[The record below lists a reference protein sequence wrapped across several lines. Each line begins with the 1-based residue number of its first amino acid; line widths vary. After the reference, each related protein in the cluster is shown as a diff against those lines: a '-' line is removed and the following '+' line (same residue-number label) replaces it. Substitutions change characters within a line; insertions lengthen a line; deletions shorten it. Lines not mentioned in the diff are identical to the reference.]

1 MARGIV
7 AWCVLGAACG
17 SPTPAPPKVT
27 CTDEAKLLDG
37 TRDAAARGELF
48 RALALAEDADRR
60 CHDTAT
66 AAVLAQARRDLDA
79 GDADVATLA
88 ARAREAAAAG
98 DDIATRRAGDRA
110 VAAAPSLALHLQLAA
125 PKHTSPHVAWID
137 ADRFAVAD
145 AASGQLTV
153 WALSGGV
160 PLHAK
165 VADLGA
171 MAAGDGQLVTGD
183 GTGFTIWDDKL
194 RPRSRIAS
202 PEPVVAVGVAR
213 GKVLAAKRHAGI
225 WEDGGWSDAGHVQFH
240 AAFDAAG
247 RVYYS
252 MGAWLI
258 RAEHKTKTFVQM
270 LHVWKLNSSGKTA
283 PIAAHE
289 WLAMAPDGGIAVRHV
304 EGRIA
309 LVDAAGRL
317 RSVLFPDHPA
327 TSLAVLVDGT
337 IAVATTGP
345 TIQLFA
351 ADGAIKATLAT
362 GTVVRALAASP
373 DGRLLAAGGDDRVEL
388 WDTATG
394 VRLATLYSPA
404 AGRWLVFTDDGRV
417 DGVLTAQDPVTWRL
431 GEHVL
436 PWQAGLGR
444 QHQEALLRTVTS
456 RLPPPAVPRAATSA
470 PACIPRDYD
479 AVCEVTMEGDRLHLC
494 AGREAGRP
502 ACFAIDPASGQA
514 TPAPLPPD
522 KALAFPSTTIQV
534 PSKGPPPNGVPVHRA
549 PPLPEAPFKSWS
561 SDGVY
566 LLASSPEGSAVT
578 YHEPS
583 GRRIARG
590 LDPSL
595 RWIGS
600 TLLQVDEAD
609 RRLTLRD
616 VQGRAIARVPVST
629 EDDRAG
635 VLWDWSG
642 GNRWAF
648 VGENGRRLVVQDVV
662 TGKVIAD
669 ARVATLDASFDRV
682 GVIPAHAPGGGTLL
696 VPRRS
701 LPEVLVL
708 DGAGKVVRRLAL
720 PVCK

>member
-1 MARGIV
+1 M
-7 AWCVLGAACG
+7 
-17 SPTPAPPKVT
+17 
-27 CTDEAKLLDG
+27 LDRA
-37 TRDAAARGELF
+37 RDAAARGELF

-60 CHDTAT
+60 CHDAAT
-66 AAVLAQARRDLDA
+66 AAALARARRELDA

-88 ARAREAAAAG
+88 ARARDAAAVG
-98 DDIATRRAGDRA
+98 DEVATRRDGDRT
-110 VAAAPSLALHLQLAA
+110 VAAAPSLALRLQFAA
-125 PKHTSPHVAWID
+125 PKHASPRVAWLD
-137 ADRFAVAD
+137 ADRLAVAD
-145 AASGQLTV
+145 VASGQLTV
-153 WALSGGV
+153 WALSGGA
-160 PLHAK
+160 PLHTA
-165 VADLGA
+165 VPDVGA

-183 GTGFTIWDDKL
+183 RTGFTVWDDKL
-194 RPRSRIAS
+194 RTRSRIAS
-202 PEPVVAVGVAR
+202 PEPVVAVGVAS
-213 GKVLAAKRHAGI
+213 GKVLAAKRHSGI
-225 WEDGGWSDAGHVQFH
+225 WKAGGWSDTNHVQFH

-252 MGAWLI
+252 MGAGLI
-258 RAEHKTKTFVQM
+258 RAEHETKTYVQM
-270 LHVWKLNSSGKTA
+270 LHMWKLNSFGKTA
-283 PIAAHE
+283 PIAAGE
-289 WLAMAPDGGIAVRHV
+289 WLAMTPDGGIAVRHV

-309 LVDAAGRL
+309 LVDAGGTL

-327 TSLAVLVDGT
+327 TSLAVLVGGT
-337 IAVATTGP
+337 VAVATTGS

-351 ADGAIKATLAT
+351 ANGALEATLPT
-362 GTVVRALAASP
+362 RTVVRALAAAP
-373 DGRLLAAGGDDRVEL
+373 DGRWLAAGGDDRVEL
-388 WDTATG
+388 WDLATG
-394 VRLATLYSPA
+394 VRRATLYAPA

-417 DGVLTAQDPVTWRL
+417 DGVLATQDPVTWQL

-456 RLPPPAVPRAATSA
+456 RLPPPAVRPAATPA

-479 AVCEVTMEGDRLHLC
+479 AVCEVAIEGDRLHLC
-494 AGREAGRP
+494 AGLEAGRS
-502 ACFAIDPASGQA
+502 ACFDIDPASGQA
-514 TPAPLPPD
+514 TPAPRSPD
-522 KALAFPSTTIQV
+522 QMLAFPSTTIQV

-549 PPLPEAPFKSWS
+549 PPLPEAPFKTWS

-583 GRRIARG
+583 GRRLARG

-600 TLLQVDEAD
+600 TLLQVD
-609 RRLTLRD
+609 RRMTLRD

-648 VGENGRRLVVQDVV
+648 VGENGRRVVVQDVV

-669 ARVATLDASFDRV
+669 AKVATLDASFDRV
-682 GVIPAHAPGGGTLL
+682 GVIPAHAPGGGLLL
-696 VPRRS
+696 VPRKS

-708 DGAGKVVRRLAL
+708 DGDGKLVRRLAL
-720 PVCK
+720 PVCE